1 MSIEGGASI
10 VKDAL
15 AVIRDLTYFDGEE
28 DRAVL
33 ELLAEYL
40 QTTSDEVTAYGT
52 PGSVTLKIAVKPL
65 KEGGS
70 KPLGIIPSLSRTPAK
85 PALDG
90 VIRFNRNGRLS
101 RADDRQ
107 PGLPLR
113 SVETP
118 AATVRESGADIS
130 VREA

>member
-1 MSIEGGASI
+1 MD
-10 VKDAL
+10 DAR
-15 AVIRDLTYFDGEE
+15 AVIRDLTYFDGSE
-28 DRAVL
+28 DRPVL

-40 QTTSDEVTAYGT
+40 QTTADEVTAYGT

-65 KEGGS
+65 KEGGAV
-70 KPLGIIPSLSRTPAK
+70 PQGIIPSLSRTPAK
-85 PALDG
+85 PDLKG

-113 SVETP
+113 TVESAP
-118 AATVRESGADIS
+118 ATVRESSADTT